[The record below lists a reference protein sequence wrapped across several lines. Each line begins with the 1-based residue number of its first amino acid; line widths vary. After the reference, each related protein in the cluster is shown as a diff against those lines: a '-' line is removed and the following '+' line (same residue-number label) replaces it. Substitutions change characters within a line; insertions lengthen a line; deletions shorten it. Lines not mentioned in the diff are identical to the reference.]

1 MDWIHWI
8 KGEKTKLGSRA
19 KKGGEQ
25 KQKCGNLN

>member
-25 KQKCGNLN
+25 KQNAAI